1 MTRGQAVLDRA
12 RCFSGVNKFKCL
24 SVLVYY
30 SPHYLTKRRASFT
43 RPAFTGVVPPIV
55 LTDGAIKAGFR
66 VARRERC
73 LTVWAG
79 EGCLRAV
86 TAVTETIT

>member
-12 RCFSGVNKFKCL
+12 GVNKFKCL

-30 SPHYLTKRRASFT
+30 SPHYLIKRRASFT
-43 RPAFTGVVPPIV
+43 RPAFTGVVPSIV

-66 VARRERC
+66 VARR
-73 LTVWAG
+73 
-79 EGCLRAV
+79 
-86 TAVTETIT
+86 